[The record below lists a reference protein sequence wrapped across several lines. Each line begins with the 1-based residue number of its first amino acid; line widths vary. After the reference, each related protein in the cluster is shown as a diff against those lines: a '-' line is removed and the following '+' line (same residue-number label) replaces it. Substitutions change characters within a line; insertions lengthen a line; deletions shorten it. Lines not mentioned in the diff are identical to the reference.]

1 MTHDDETVERVAILI
16 ANAMFPGKVTD
27 YPDFDPVEMLARL
40 NAAARAALSAMPSAA
55 LLREALAYAHQ
66 LEQCVAEFL
75 DAYTAFNNDELDE
88 VSMNDAE
95 HGMKL
100 AMYAFR
106 EARAAAD
113 KIRAALGGVNE

>member
-1 MTHDDETVERVAILI
+1 MSQDDDHEQALEV
-16 ANAMFPGKVTD
+16 
-27 YPDFDPVEMLARL
+27 
-40 NAAARAALSAMPSAA
+40 AAATVHIDHTIEVRRARDFARTAITAYLSALPQRE
-55 LLREALAYAHQ
+55 LLAEALAYAHQ

-113 KIRAALGGVNE
+113 KIRASLTQEKQT